1 MQKKETVR
9 EQTFLPHWKDY
20 RGFVLVYFQHFL
32 RDLLKEAKK
41 SEEVSDDQLIE
52 YTDTMVRRNYIFSQ
66 ITVSSIFIPMA

>member
-1 MQKKETVR
+1 MSPR

-20 RGFVLVYFQHFL
+20 RGFVMVYFQHFL

-52 YTDTMVRRNYIFSQ
+52 YTDTMVRPQLYFFP
-66 ITVSSIFIPMA
+66 ITVS